1 MREFKIRASASGKLM
16 TKPRSKSEVLSK
28 TTMTYLQ
35 EWTKQEVYGFRKS
48 ISSKYLDKGNAV
60 EDDAIDYAA
69 KKLGWLFASK
79 NDEYFEDD
87 FFCGTPDVILE
98 DKIIDIKSSWDC
110 FTFPLFEDE
119 IPNKDYFYQLQVY
132 MHLTGK
138 KMAELS
144 DPQKM
149 GSMIT
154 YYRRYTLQSLLGLQA
169 EDDDANAASKASKTP
184 EKVWVNKGDKIW
196 NAAIDKGATLDT
208 LKKHYS
214 ISKENQLA
222 YPYK

>member
-1 MREFKIRASASGKLM
+1 MRDFKIRASASGKLM
-16 TKPRSKSEVLSK
+16 TSPRSKSEVLSK
-28 TTMTYLQ
+28 TTTTYLQ
-35 EWTKQEVYGFRKS
+35 DWVKEEVYGLKKS

-69 KKLGWLFASK
+69 KELGWLFASK
-79 NDEYFEDD
+79 NDEHFEDE

-138 KMAELS
+138 KMAELVYVL
-144 DPQKM
+144 M
-149 GSMIT
+149 
-154 YYRRYTLQSLLGLQA
+154 
-169 EDDDANAASKASKTP
+169 NTP
-184 EKVWVNKGDKIW
+184 EGIGYDEAFDYSHLSSNYRIKSF
-196 NAAIDKGATLDT
+196 AIDYDEEV
-208 LKKHYS
+208 
-214 ISKENQLA
+214 IEQLREA
-222 YPYK
+222 VLNSRDYIVEITQ